1 MSGAHLSFTSS
12 FTPELAWRAWFIMSY
27 TNDNC
32 EQAGRRAV
40 REAGGCSAGPAPSPK
55 RATEPG
61 RGQGEEAGG
70 RQARGYGVGGRVQLG
85 AEKPGPPPTLPA
97 GSCKGRLPLHRSEGR
112 RGGQSLHLSPASRA
126 PAEPGRAPAPRRHL
140 NPPHSVFN
148 GRRRGRHLLVHHGPK
163 LLLTHIQALG
173 LQLLGKRA
181 RRSQRGGHPIGV
193 WERLGQP
200 QAGWWGCCPHPVSS
214 AHEHWFGPNERE
226 VRRNWG
232 PEPQPGVVT
241 PPDPSPCSV
250 PRLQPSPG
258 PAAGRPAGGPAP
270 GRAGPGAQSPAPAAA
285 P

>member
-1 MSGAHLSFTSS
+1 MNKDGARRGCLAGWAHRGWGRGCLLGPRPFWRGKQAEQHTLESGGGGGMSGAHLSFTSS

-126 PAEPGRAPAPRRHL
+126 PAEPG
-140 NPPHSVFN
+140 
-148 GRRRGRHLLVHHGPK
+148 
-163 LLLTHIQALG
+163 
-173 LQLLGKRA
+173 
-181 RRSQRGGHPIGV
+181 
-193 WERLGQP
+193 
-200 QAGWWGCCPHPVSS
+200 
-214 AHEHWFGPNERE
+214 
-226 VRRNWG
+226 
-232 PEPQPGVVT
+232 
-241 PPDPSPCSV
+241 
-250 PRLQPSPG
+250 
-258 PAAGRPAGGPAP
+258 
-270 GRAGPGAQSPAPAAA
+270 
-285 P
+285 